1 MADET
6 VEVEVTVPT
15 STDTD
20 TGSSTDSVTTEH
32 VIDAAIETGV
42 AAGAAKDDA
51 DSAADSEFNARMDAQ
66 DANRAAEDANQAANV
81 SLQTL
86 DALQT
91 LTQQNVELLA
101 LIQGQQSQ
109 QLGDSVSNELPDA
122 EVLNPEIDIEPESV
136 HWLQRRV
143 FPNPFARKKA

>member
-1 MADET
+1 MEAEQ

-20 TGSSTDSVTTEH
+20 TESSTDSVTTEH
-32 VIDAAIETGV
+32 VIDAAVESGI
-42 AAGAAKDDA
+42 AAGAAKADA
-51 DSAADSEFNARMDAQ
+51 DSAAESEFQTRMDAQ
-66 DANRAAEDANQAANV
+66 DANRAAEEANQAANV

-86 DALQT
+86 EALQT
-91 LTQQNVELLA
+91 LTQQNAEILA
-101 LIQGQQSQ
+101 RMQAQQSQ
-109 QLGDSVSNELPDA
+109 QLGGDVLNELPDA

-143 FPNPFARKKA
+143 IPNPFARKKA